1 MWVGETL
8 CEIAAAA
15 RLSHSEVGGRGNAP
29 NDLAG
34 APKARQSVNPSNYY
48 LVKKNCQQI
57 QPKYLKSFLNPFQI
71 HFKLQKFFIYVKNVF
86 HV

>member
-48 LVKKNCQQI
+48 LVKK
-57 QPKYLKSFLNPFQI
+57 
-71 HFKLQKFFIYVKNVF
+71 KLSTNTT
-86 HV
+86 